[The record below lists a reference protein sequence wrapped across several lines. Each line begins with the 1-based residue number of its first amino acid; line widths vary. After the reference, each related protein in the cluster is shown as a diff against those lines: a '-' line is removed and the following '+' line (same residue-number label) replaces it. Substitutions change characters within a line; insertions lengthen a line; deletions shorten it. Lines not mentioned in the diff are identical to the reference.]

1 MTEMEQKQLAF
12 IHQAVAKMNLSADEY
27 VDTQDGLIHCKNCRK
42 PRLVLLTAMPGR
54 PFAFPRCQCSC
65 QQKELERELQEKER
79 VQKELRISH
88 RRELGLPS
96 QSLQHYT
103 FSQDNGRNPLMR
115 KASAYVKHWE
125 KAYQTHTGLLLFG
138 NVGTGKSFFA
148 GCIAN
153 ALLDKDIPVLM
164 TNFPTLL
171 NRLTGLSGEER
182 SALIAELDDNTLLI
196 LDDLGVERNTE
207 FVLEQMFQIIDGRY
221 RCCKP
226 LIVTTN
232 LRLEEIKHPVDL
244 AHARIYGRILE
255 RCAPVLFDGRNQ
267 RDERTEQAK
276 ENARKIVFWTKD

>member
-1 MTEMEQKQLAF
+1 MEF
-12 IHQAVAKMNLSADEY
+12 DV
-27 VDTQDGLIHCKNCRK
+27 
-42 PRLVLLTAMPGR
+42 
-54 PFAFPRCQCSC
+54 
-65 QQKELERELQEKER
+65 
-79 VQKELRISH
+79 
-88 RRELGLPS
+88 
-96 QSLQHYT
+96 
-103 FSQDNGRNPLMR
+103 
-115 KASAYVKHWE
+115 
-125 KAYQTHTGLLLFG
+125 FG
-138 NVGTGKSFFA
+138 
-148 GCIAN
+148 
-153 ALLDKDIPVLM
+153 VLM

-182 SALIAELDDNTLLI
+182 SALIAELDDYTLLI

>member
-1 MTEMEQKQLAF
+1 M
-12 IHQAVAKMNLSADEY
+12 LSVINRIGNERLDTLTTADF
-27 VDTQDGLIHCKNCRK
+27 
-42 PRLVLLTAMPGR
+42 LT
-54 PFAFPRCQCSC
+54 
-65 QQKELERELQEKER
+65 
-79 VQKELRISH
+79 I
-88 RRELGLPS
+88 
-96 QSLQHYT
+96 
-103 FSQDNGRNPLMR
+103 
-115 KASAYVKHWE
+115 
-125 KAYQTHTGLLLFG
+125 
-138 NVGTGKSFFA
+138 
-148 GCIAN
+148 N
-153 ALLDKDIPVLM
+153 ALYDY
-164 TNFPTLL
+164 
-171 NRLTGLSGEER
+171 
-182 SALIAELDDNTLLI
+182 ALLI

>member
-54 PFAFPRCQCSC
+54 PFALPRCQCSC

-182 SALIAELDDNTLLI
+182 SALIAELDDYALLI

-226 LIVTTN
+226 LTVTTN
-232 LRLEEIKHPVDL
+232 LRL
-244 AHARIYGRILE
+244 AFSQ
-255 RCAPVLFDGRNQ
+255 CF
-267 RDERTEQAK
+267 T
-276 ENARKIVFWTKD
+276 